1 MTWKKKREGG
11 VSVAARLIGN
21 RHFHFGEHFVKA
33 IVLVQI
39 GRGIDG
45 EWGVS
50 VCVLSCLLSVD
61 IHFYMLIDTFKVEFH
76 QFCSG
81 GLEGACILLCRLETS
96 LRLCWWLQWQGWK
109 RCRCPNRVVNLQ

>member
-21 RHFHFGEHFVKA
+21 GHFHFGEHFVKA

-45 EWGVS
+45 EWGYPYA
-50 VCVLSCLLSVD
+50 CCPA
-61 IHFYMLIDTFKVEFH
+61 FCPLISISI
-76 QFCSG
+76 C
-81 GLEGACILLCRLETS
+81 
-96 LRLCWWLQWQGWK
+96 
-109 RCRCPNRVVNLQ
+109 

>member
-21 RHFHFGEHFVKA
+21 GHFHFGEHFVKA

-61 IHFYMLIDTFKVEFH
+61 IHFYMLISTFKVEFH
-76 QFCSG
+76 QFCSR
-81 GLEGACILLCRLETS
+81 GLEGGLAFSFAALKPAFACAGGS
-96 LRLCWWLQWQGWK
+96 SG
-109 RCRCPNRVVNLQ
+109 RVGSGVDVPIVW